1 MKENQENT
9 NESAVFSIMVERKIT
24 VGASPLLVGDGGL
37 TGAPVNLPVP
47 LFLISDYDSQY
58 NNVITKLLPAN
69 GSVVYKSL
77 TNTPD
82 KKGLILTFTNP
93 GHTIEET
100 ITIQLDVN
108 DYVAT
113 LNATRTMYML
123 IEKSKVKLDDAQ
135 SSDQFNQPYYVIHK
149 TGLTLLKQDV
159 FKPYFYEPDV
169 VPSSV
174 IRDISTPIP
183 IDNERGICFT
193 MIPYSN
199 GAYANGVSWVTSF
212 ICFAEDIKKV
222 ASHKPMGYA

>member
-1 MKENQENT
+1 MKKEEQT
-9 NESAVFSIMVERKIT
+9 QSESAVFSILVTRKIT
-24 VGASPLLVGDGGL
+24 VGASPLLVGDAGL

-58 NNVITKLLPAN
+58 ANVMKKLLPAN
-69 GSVVYKSL
+69 GSVIYKSL
-77 TNTPD
+77 TKTTDNT
-82 KKGLILTFTNP
+82 GIVLTFANP
-93 GHTIEET
+93 GDTIEET
-100 ITIQLDVN
+100 ITIILDSN
-108 DYVAT
+108 DYVNT
-113 LNATRTMYML
+113 LNATRTMYMNFA
-123 IEKSKVKLDDAQ
+123 KSKVKLDDAQ
-135 SSDQFNQPYYVIHK
+135 SSEQFNQPYYVVHK
-149 TGLTLLKQDV
+149 SGLTLLKQDV

-199 GAYANGVSWVTSF
+199 GDYANGAAWTTSL

-222 ASHKPMGYA
+222 ATSKPM